1 MGFKEKMIGKA
12 YTAGISDFITSVST
26 VIAIYRY
33 YYRSKIKEKDI

>member
-1 MGFKEKMIGKA
+1 MLGKA

-33 YYRSKIKEKDI
+33 DYRSIEEKDI